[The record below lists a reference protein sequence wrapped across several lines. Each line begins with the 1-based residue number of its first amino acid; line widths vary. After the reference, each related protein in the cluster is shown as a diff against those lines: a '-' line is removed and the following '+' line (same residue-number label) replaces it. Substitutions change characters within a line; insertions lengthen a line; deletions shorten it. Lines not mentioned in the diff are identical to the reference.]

1 MSNDYSGII
10 KSNKQ
15 RDYSKEYMM
24 RMEEYEKQSLVD
36 YAKTRNTIFE
46 LINGSY
52 EVYRTFST
60 IIQLNQDIDIYNAFI
75 SDVFVNNVKYVYA
88 TIKLI
93 DMGQYIQ
100 ARVLYRNIYE
110 SLVIAKYSYISRDT
124 TYINKYKEERH
135 ISLRSI
141 FKNVIINGS
150 KKNQME
156 QFWDEL
162 CSFSHF
168 SVSSNSLLENGNID
182 KDEVRK
188 SYEIAKILLI
198 MNYHVL
204 NSYYYSTNMKSQI
217 ERLIVD
223 ERGIRPSDFRREYR
237 KTINDC
243 KKEMTKYC
251 KSVIR
256 IFSLDWKIKF

>member
-1 MSNDYSGII
+1 
-10 KSNKQ
+10 
-15 RDYSKEYMM
+15 MM
-24 RMEEYEKQSLVD
+24 DMYKL
-36 YAKTRNTIFE
+36 KTGFTGTPLF
-46 LINGSY
+46 LLTLFDNG
-52 EVYRTFST
+52 
-60 IIQLNQDIDIYNAFI
+60 LDIDAYRFLFNQKFPGWLYA
-75 SDVFVNNVKYVYA
+75 VNLGA
-88 TIKLI
+88 TTIW
-93 DMGQYIQ
+93 
-100 ARVLYRNIYE
+100 
-110 SLVIAKYSYISRDT
+110 
-124 TYINKYKEERH
+124 ER
-135 ISLRSI
+135 
-141 FKNVIINGS
+141 
-150 KKNQME
+150 
-156 QFWDEL
+156 W
-162 CSFSHF
+162 
-168 SVSSNSLLENGNID
+168 NSLLENGNID